1 MTQDLA
7 SALPLTPNRCNGR
20 SKSIGSDQHAGM
32 PGIQP
37 PILHVRSSLA
47 PFFAQPRERAKL
59 RLMRVQGSNRPA
71 SIHWRGTAVL
81 VLLACG
87 AKSERQASDAE
98 ESDAPGTSV
107 STSGAPTGGAASNS
121 FADCPTPIGTA
132 DELARTPRADT
143 NLELLALS
151 LDTGQLTATQATY
164 ERVVADIDVIRGLAP
179 SLATLAFRP
188 AHDGSSLRITFG
200 EDATGAL
207 SDGAYTAWDCLLQ
220 AYRAEIG
227 SVTDIVPTYAPTLYL
242 GGIFDMPR
250 LAQLFEQL
258 PDVTVDIN
266 ATPGRRTLCATRDG
280 EHYEYVVDRTNL
292 GCDSPPP
299 CTGSARHFSSDA
311 PGEVSVLESWTADD
325 DAAAPDWFRNVCL

>member
-1 MTQDLA
+1 VDAREAAFERKAGAYSPLA
-7 SALPLTPNRCNGR
+7 PLRELRIPAVGTALPLVPRA
-20 SKSIGSDQHAGM
+20 D
-32 PGIQP
+32 
-37 PILHVRSSLA
+37 
-47 PFFAQPRERAKL
+47 FAQPSGRAKL
-59 RLMRVQGSNRPA
+59 RLMRVRGSNRPA
-71 SIHWRGTAVL
+71 SIQSWLGSAVL
-81 VLLACG
+81 MLLACG
-87 AKSERQASDAE
+87 AESQQGSAAE
-98 ESDAPGTSV
+98 EPEAPGTTA
-107 STSGAPTGGAASNS
+107 STSGVPAGGAASNS
-121 FADCPTPIGTA
+121 FTDCPTPIGTT
-132 DELARTPRADT
+132 DELARTPRDDT

-164 ERVVADIDVIRGLAP
+164 ERVVADIGVIRGLAP
-179 SLATLAFRP
+179 SLSTLAFWP

-200 EDATGAL
+200 EDATDAL
-207 SDGAYTAWDCLLQ
+207 SDGTYTAWDCLLE

-280 EHYEYVVDRTNL
+280 EHYDYVVDRTNL